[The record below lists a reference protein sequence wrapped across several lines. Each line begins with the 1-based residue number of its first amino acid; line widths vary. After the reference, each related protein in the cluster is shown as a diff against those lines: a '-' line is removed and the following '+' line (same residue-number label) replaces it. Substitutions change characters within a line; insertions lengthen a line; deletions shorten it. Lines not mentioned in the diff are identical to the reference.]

1 MSLEYILLGMLDRP
15 ASGYDLKNEFEEGT
29 RYFWAA
35 ELSQIYPTLNR
46 LEERGWLSSRTE
58 ASARGPERRVYKR
71 TARGEKELFQWIRSG
86 PAMGTERFAY
96 IGQLIYMSQLKDLDA
111 THEFLTRLRADLAAR
126 AQFLRS
132 VHKSVQAIPGF
143 PDSLDGADFHNY
155 MALHIGVETTEARL
169 RACDACLK
177 MVQRRLRKEVSHV

>member
-1 MSLEYILLGMLDRP
+1 MSLEYILLGMLDQP
-15 ASGYDLKNEFEEGT
+15 ASGYDLKNEFEQGT

-71 TARGEKELFQWIRSG
+71 TAKGEKELFQWVRSG

-96 IGQLIYMSQLKDLDA
+96 IGQLIYMSQLNDLDA
-111 THEFLTRLRADLAAR
+111 TREFLTRLRADLAER
-126 AQFLRS
+126 TQFLKS
-132 VHKSVQAIPGF
+132 VHKAVEEIPGF
-143 PDSLDGADFHNY
+143 PDALGEADFHNY
-155 MALHIGVETTEARL
+155 LALHIGVETTAGRL
-169 RACDACLK
+169 RACDACLR
-177 MVQRRLRKEVSHV
+177 MVQRRLQREASHV

>member
-1 MSLEYILLGMLDRP
+1 MLARP
-15 ASGYDLKNEFEEGT
+15 ASGYDLKNEFEQGT

-71 TARGEKELFQWIRSG
+71 TAKGEKELFQWIRSG

-96 IGQLIYMSQLKDLDA
+96 IGQLIYMSQLDDLDA
-111 THEFLTRLRADLAAR
+111 TREFLTRLRSDLGAR
-126 AQFLRS
+126 AQFLKS
-132 VHKSVQAIPGF
+132 VHKAVEAIPGF
-143 PDSLDGADFHNY
+143 PDALDEADFHNY
-155 MALHIGVETTEARL
+155 LALHIGV
-169 RACDACLK
+169 
-177 MVQRRLRKEVSHV
+177 